1 MEKLIT
7 VMSSSLFILY
17 EFLIILSP
25 VKVIIRSLTISV
37 LGAIETKQEIF
48 IDIKG
53 IKYEEMIKK
62 EERER
67 RKINEKVKEDMRKY
81 NRR

>member
-1 MEKLIT
+1 
-7 VMSSSLFILY
+7 MSSSLFILY

-25 VKVIIRSLTISV
+25 VKVRIRSLTISV
-37 LGAIETKQEIF
+37 LGAIKTKQEIF

-67 RKINEKVKEDMRKY
+67 RKINEKVKEDMRRTEDDT
-81 NRR
+81 RR

>member
-1 MEKLIT
+1 M
-7 VMSSSLFILY
+7 
-17 EFLIILSP
+17 
-25 VKVIIRSLTISV
+25 
-37 LGAIETKQEIF
+37 LGAIKTKQEIF
-48 IDIKG
+48 IDIKC

-81 NRR
+81 NRRWQKKMVI

>member
-1 MEKLIT
+1 
-7 VMSSSLFILY
+7 MSSSLFILY
-17 EFLIILSP
+17 EFLIIFSP

-67 RKINEKVKEDMRKY
+67 RKINEKVKEDMRRTEDDT
-81 NRR
+81 RR